1 MKKFLS
7 LAAAVATVIAV
18 TPAAQASTMAA
29 HERLVDTLKDKGV
42 SIVLNPPECK
52 LASYAGYYRDAIQ
65 KIVIC
70 QTHGIDGSYKQVG
83 WTANDLDTLRHE
95 AHHVAQSCLGDGMG
109 NNSLGTIYLKP
120 FAFAKQY
127 FGTTRINNIIS
138 VYKDRGASDHMTV
151 LEVEAFAVAE
161 MNNPD
166 QQVADSRKYCL

>member
-7 LAAAVATVIAV
+7 LAAAVATVFTVA
-18 TPAAQASTMAA
+18 PAQASTMEA
-29 HERLVDTLKDKGV
+29 HNRLFHTLKDKGIT
-42 SIVLNPPECK
+42 IVLNPPECK
-52 LASYAGYYRDAIQ
+52 LATYSGYYRSASGR
-65 KIVIC
+65 VVVC
-70 QTHGIDGSYKQVG
+70 QDHGVDGTYRQVG

-95 AHHVAQSCLGDGMG
+95 AHHVAQDCLGDGMG
-109 NNSLGTIYLKP
+109 NDSLGTIYVKP
-120 FAFAKQY
+120 FLFARQY

-166 QQVADSRKYCL
+166 EQVRTLHKYCL